1 MNYEECVESLILQV
15 SKLTS
20 EIKVLKDENSQ
31 LKKTIGN
38 LNDLSVQV
46 ESICHK
52 INDLSDDQ
60 QTLSKR
66 ITKIHDENR
75 ERSERKINK
84 AIREYSLKNN
94 PQSPIQFIPHK
105 PLSSLFT
112 KN

>member
-1 MNYEECVESLILQV
+1 MNYEDCVESIILQV

-20 EIKVLKDENSQ
+20 EIKVLKEENNQ
-31 LKKTIGN
+31 LRKKIEN
-38 LNDLSVQV
+38 VNDINQKLESIQHKLNDLT
-46 ESICHK
+46 
-52 INDLSDDQ
+52 DDTQ
-60 QTLSKR
+60 NLSKR
-66 ITKIHDENR
+66 ITKIHDENL

-94 PQSPIQFIPHK
+94 PQSPTQFMPHK